1 LYKKLSRYNNERSKK
16 AAKEYVDLAYKHNIT
31 PAKMALAYVN
41 SRDFVNSNI
50 IGATSMD
57 QLKENIES
65 IEIQL
70 PEELEK
76 RIEEIHLEIPNPA
89 P

>member
-1 LYKKLSRYNNERSKK
+1 MK
-16 AAKEYVDLAYKHNIT
+16 AAKKYVDLAYEYNIS
-31 PAKMALAYVN
+31 PAKMALAFVN
-41 SRDFVNSNI
+41 NRNFVNSNI
-50 IGATSMD
+50 IGATTMD

-65 IEIQL
+65 IEIKL

-76 RIEEIHLEIPNPA
+76 RIEEIHLEFPNPA